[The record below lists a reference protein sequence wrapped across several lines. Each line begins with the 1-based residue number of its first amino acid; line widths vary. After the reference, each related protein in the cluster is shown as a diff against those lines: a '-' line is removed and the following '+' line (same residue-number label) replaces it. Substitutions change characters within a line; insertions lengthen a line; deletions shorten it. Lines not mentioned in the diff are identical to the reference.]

1 MKYTVYLNYIFMYG
15 IFFLSHNLVL
25 AEMDEIPKLDGQSH
39 EGKDKESYENKLD
52 VSEQDEQSLLD
63 DEKLSEEIVNI
74 ISLSYKEI
82 IDLSALYF
90 CGLVDWDRLYDQMI
104 TLAHKD
110 FFKIIKLFSWYIPSI
125 LKNPKISN
133 FIKIKKSLYV
143 GCCIIMFWYI
153 SKEIFQKK
161 TTSKGIK
168 IDKDDIPLS
177 PRQRPSINL

>member
-1 MKYTVYLNYIFMYG
+1 MKYTIYLNYIFICG
-15 IFFLSHNLVL
+15 IFISSHNHIF
-25 AEMDEIPKLDGQSH
+25 AEKDETPKIDTVHH
-39 EGKDKESYENKLD
+39 EDKDKEPDENKLD
-52 VSEQDEQSLLD
+52 TLEHDEQFLLD
-63 DEKLSEEIVNI
+63 DEKLSEEIFNI
-74 ISLSYKEI
+74 ISVSYKEI

-90 CGLVDWDRLYDQMI
+90 CGLIDSDKLYDQMI

-161 TTSKGIK
+161 GVSRGIK
-168 IDKDDIPLS
+168 IDHNDELLS
-177 PRQRPSINL
+177 PRQRPCTNL